1 MSESQYNIPN
11 QTPEYY
17 KLLEAYED
25 ALVEAKYWERNYKR
39 ASEGERELL
48 KQVSGK
54 VK

>member
-25 ALVEAKYWERNYKR
+25 ALREAKYWERNYKR
-39 ASEGERELL
+39 VSESESELL
-48 KQVSGK
+48 KQASSK